1 EGGKGLDLNM
11 GWDQWKET
19 LAKAVRA
26 GERAGLGHDSLVNQA
41 EQIGDFLENKVDPAT
56 PEQAVLRDLWRAAD
70 ESEQKAIASAL
81 IKLVQ
86 R

>member
-1 EGGKGLDLNM
+1 M

-26 GERAGLGHDSLVNQA
+26 GERAGLEHETITNQA
-41 EQIGDFLENKVDPAT
+41 EQVGDFLESNVAPAT
-56 PEQAVLRDLWRAAD
+56 PEQAVLRDLWQAAD

>member
-1 EGGKGLDLNM
+1 MDLNM

-26 GERAGLGHDSLVNQA
+26 GERASLGHDSLVNQA